1 MNPWCQMV
9 NVYRV
14 LYQMLHCDWNAQETP
29 QVTLK
34 GVWSV
39 WLQGGGE
46 GHSHMPCSHNCDCG
60 QSAVNSQNGV
70 LAAGQQSKY
79 PETVTFNSEN

>member
-1 MNPWCQMV
+1 MFECQQELITVMNPWCQMV

-14 LYQMLHCDWNAQETP
+14 LYQMLHCDWNAQETL

-39 WLQGGGE
+39 WLQGGVT
-46 GHSHMPCSHNCDCG
+46 HICP
-60 QSAVNSQNGV
+60 VV
-70 LAAGQQSKY
+70 
-79 PETVTFNSEN
+79 PTVTAVKVRSTVKVP